1 MYVCAKNMHTTTYVC
16 AKTQCKQYLENS
28 WQMYNILQLV
38 LANAKAYK
46 STSNALQIKHEEFSA
61 QVYACIVNPGPP
73 PTRTPARASTPYED
87 LLTCYYNVVHMKDDF
102 TVTFAK
108 AEHFFVF
115 TQPDSKIS
123 LECHSCVAMVL
134 PRRQETNI
142 GQTLFSRRTRWY
154 TNACHR
160 LQNNNCNATFYL

>member
-1 MYVCAKNMHTTTYVC
+1 MENIGFFISVGNKEGKKLFEKEITCCTCVQKNMHTTTYVC

-38 LANAKAYK
+38 LPNAKAYK

-87 LLTCYYNVVHMKDDF
+87 LLTCYYNVVHLKDDF
-102 TVTFAK
+102 TVTFSK
-108 AEHFFVF
+108 AERPN
-115 TQPDSKIS
+115 TS
-123 LECHSCVAMVL
+123 LFLPNPIQKSHSNVTRALQWDCQDVKK
-134 PRRQETNI
+134 
-142 GQTLFSRRTRWY
+142 QT
-154 TNACHR
+154 
-160 LQNNNCNATFYL
+160 